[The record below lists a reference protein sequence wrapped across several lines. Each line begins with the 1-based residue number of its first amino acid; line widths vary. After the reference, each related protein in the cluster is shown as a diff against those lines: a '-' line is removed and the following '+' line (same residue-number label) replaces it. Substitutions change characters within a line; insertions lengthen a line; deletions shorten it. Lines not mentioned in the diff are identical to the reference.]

1 MTKIKKVTTRSDQ
14 ETFDLGRNLGAHLI
28 GGQVIAL
35 SGCLGA
41 GKTKFVQGLARGL
54 GVVVKVNSPTFNILK
69 VYLTK
74 HKSIKT
80 LCHVDAYRLQSE
92 NDLRVLGI
100 DEFFESPV
108 TVTVIEWAD
117 KVKKIL
123 PRDTIFIDIQ
133 LLKKNERR
141 LIIKWT

>member
-1 MTKIKKVTTRSDQ
+1 MIKIVTRSDK
-14 ETFDLGRNLGAHLI
+14 ETFDLGRSWGAQLV
-28 GGQVIAL
+28 GGGVIAL

-41 GKTKFVQGLARGL
+41 GKTKFVQGLASGL
-54 GVVVKVNSPTFNILK
+54 GVVTKVNSPTFNIMK

-92 NDLRVLGI
+92 NDLSALGI
-100 DEFFESPV
+100 DEFFDSLT

-123 PRDTIFIDIQ
+123 PQNTTFIDIQ
-133 LLKKNERR
+133 LMKKSERR
-141 LIIKWT
+141 LIIK